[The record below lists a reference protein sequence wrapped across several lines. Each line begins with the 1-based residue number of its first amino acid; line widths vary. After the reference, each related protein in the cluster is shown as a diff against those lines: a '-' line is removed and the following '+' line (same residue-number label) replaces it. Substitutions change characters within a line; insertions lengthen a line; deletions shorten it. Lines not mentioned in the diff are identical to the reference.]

1 MSAGPLESHRDAAD
15 PGSVAA
21 RQVVQ
26 VGDRQILA
34 LSDGVMVMPPDFMGT
49 PEHPSAAHDALQNQD
64 GRVSLPIG
72 CFVIPGETTVLVDAG
87 YGPNDYLARGSLVGG
102 GLLDALGAD
111 GIRPTDID
119 VIALSHLHLDHV
131 GWVGDRDGVPVFPNA
146 QILVGRADWD
156 YFMVG
161 SDAVLPLP
169 DNVRA
174 ALLTLAQAGRVTLLD
189 GDTAVASGV
198 TRLDAAGHTPGHS
211 VFVVSDGGERA
222 LLLGDALYCPEQLT
236 ETDWAVITDVDPA
249 LARRTRK
256 SLAEDLR
263 LNGGK
268 AVGCHFPG
276 LRVGRILRSSP
287 AISFDERA

>member
-1 MSAGPLESHRDAAD
+1 MSSGPLEAHRDAAD
-15 PGSVAA
+15 AQSAA
-21 RQVVQ
+21 ACQMVR

-34 LSDGVMVMPPDFMGT
+34 LSDGVMVMPPNFMGT
-49 PEHPSAAHDALQNQD
+49 PAHPSAAHDTLQNQD

-72 CFVIPGETTVLVDAG
+72 CFVIPGETAVLVDAG
-87 YGPNDYLARGSLVGG
+87 YGPNDYLGRGSLVGG
-102 GLLDALGAD
+102 RLLEALDAN
-111 GIRPTDID
+111 GIRPADID

-146 QILVGRADWD
+146 QILVGQADWD

-161 SDAVLPLP
+161 GAAALPIP
-169 DNVRA
+169 DNVRV
-174 ALLTLAQAGRVTLLD
+174 ALLALAQAGRVTLLD
-189 GDTAVASGV
+189 GDTAVAPGV

-211 VFVVSDGGERA
+211 VFVVSDGGERV
-222 LLLGDALYCPEQLT
+222 LLLGDALYCSQQLT
-236 ETDWAVITDVDPA
+236 ETDWASTTDVDAA
-249 LARRTRK
+249 LARRTRA

-276 LRVGRILRSSP
+276 LRASRILGSSQ
-287 AISFDERA
+287 